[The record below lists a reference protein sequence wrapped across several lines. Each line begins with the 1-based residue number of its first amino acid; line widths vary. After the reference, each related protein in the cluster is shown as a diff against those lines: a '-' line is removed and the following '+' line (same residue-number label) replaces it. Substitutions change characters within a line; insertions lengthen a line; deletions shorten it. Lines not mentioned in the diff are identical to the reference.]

1 MDLGL
6 KGRKAIITGAT
17 KGICRATAELLAAEG
32 CDLAICSRNP
42 DDVADAVAALSAH
55 GTKVWG
61 SACNVR
67 KAEEYDAWLK
77 QAAAELGGCDIF
89 VPGVSAGGGMEGE
102 KSWYRNFEID
112 VLGCVRGVDT
122 LFEFLKDSGNAAV
135 VFISTTAA
143 VETFMAPM
151 AYNALKASLITYAKQ
166 MSQVHM
172 KRGIRFNVVSPG
184 PIMVPGGAWDQIRA
198 QDEGFY
204 NSIVAQQPDGR
215 MGDPDEVAR
224 CIAFLASDA
233 ASWVTGVNLIVDGG
247 FTKRV
252 QF

>member
-6 KGRKAIITGAT
+6 KGKKAIVTGAT
-17 KGICRATAELLAAEG
+17 KGICRATAALLAEEG
-32 CDLAICSRNP
+32 CDIAICARNA
-42 DDVADAVAALSAH
+42 DDVAATVEALAIH
-55 GTKVWG
+55 GTRVWG
-61 SACNVR
+61 SACNIK
-67 KAEEYDAWLK
+67 KADEYEAWLNE
-77 QAAAELGGCDIF
+77 AAGQLGGCDIF

-112 VLGCVRGVDT
+112 VLGCVRGFDT
-122 LFEFLKDSGNAAV
+122 LFPVMKEAGNASV
-135 VFISTTAA
+135 IFISTTAA

-184 PIMVPGGAWDQIRA
+184 PIMVPGGAWDQIRD
-198 QDEGFY
+198 QDEAFY